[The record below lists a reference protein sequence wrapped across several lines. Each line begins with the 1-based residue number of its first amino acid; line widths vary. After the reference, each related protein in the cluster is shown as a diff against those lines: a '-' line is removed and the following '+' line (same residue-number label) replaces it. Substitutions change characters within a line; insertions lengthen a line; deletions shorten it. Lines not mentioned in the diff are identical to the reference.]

1 MHPIDLAPFW
11 PGYEVVACRQ
21 STHDTLLISLQ
32 PQAERL
38 PICGRCAKPNLLIHE
53 QQHIRQV
60 RDRDLQDQ
68 RVLLQLP
75 VRRVDCRY
83 CGRVSERI
91 DCLAPASRL
100 PRKAACNTS
109 LADLS
114 GGVNRRRAK
123 PCRSQLAGEWRMFA
137 SKLAPTER
145 AVNSPLPQIPR

>member
-1 MHPIDLAPFW
+1 M
-11 PGYEVVACRQ
+11 
-21 STHDTLLISLQ
+21 ISLE
-32 PQAERL
+32 PQTERF
-38 PICGRCAKPNLLIHE
+38 PICGRCAKPNLLTHE

-75 VRRVDCRY
+75 VRRVDCLY

-100 PRKAACNTS
+100 PRNAACNTS

-137 SKLAPTER
+137 RKLAPTER
-145 AVNSPLPQIPR
+145 VPAIRRSTRLSPRFRDDPFLLGAVLTQAPGRPGE